1 MIFNVLST
9 FHGIKKL
16 FTGLLIILKKIMIFP
31 ISLTKEIFSFFQIMY
46 HFKLMTTDL

>member
-16 FTGLLIILKKIMIFP
+16 FTGLLIVLKKIMIFLV
-31 ISLTKEIFSFFQIMY
+31 SLTKEIFSFYQIRY
-46 HFKLMTTDL
+46 HFKIMTTDL